1 MVNKVSFVRLDYG
14 REIYGVNYD
23 DGRSGGYVELAPG
36 EVPTYENVLRA
47 ILGNEWPEAR
57 QHALLLALQFA
68 PDDVDTIKERNARA
82 FTYSIA
88 VDAAKTA
95 MAAFAASTAM
105 SKSKE

>member
-1 MVNKVSFVRLDYG
+1 MENRISISRRHLGLPV
-14 REIYGVNYD
+14 YGVNYD
-23 DGRSGGYVELAPG
+23 DGRSGGYVELTPG

-47 ILGNEWPEAR
+47 ILNQEWPEAR

-88 VDAAKTA
+88 CDAAKEA